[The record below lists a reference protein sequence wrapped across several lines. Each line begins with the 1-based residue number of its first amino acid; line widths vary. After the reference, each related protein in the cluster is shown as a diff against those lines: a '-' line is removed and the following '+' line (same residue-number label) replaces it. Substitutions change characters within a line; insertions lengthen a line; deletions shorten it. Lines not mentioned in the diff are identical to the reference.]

1 MATETVIYVSL
12 ALVLLTRIYVFISP
26 PEFLEEHKDRR
37 YHEYH
42 LYRQYH
48 LHKQSDKNDASTQDT
63 STLQEPPTPRRLS
76 TLDEDM
82 LQQGDKGPRLA
93 MEGLHHPSDELVL
106 VGVGSGTRSFSMDGL
121 PSQGYSKLDPLS
133 PTTPTA
139 SPTTYT
145 SEPLPMSFSKQRSFS
160 RESEQDLWNQIIGSS
175 DSGSIV
181 PSYISLD
188 MSEIH
193 YNGSLERFARDP
205 EVFEAIQEL
214 RSEPQEL
221 GKEKWPMMTV
231 VWEGGRWCCLEGRTL
246 YILRALDWQGQV
258 RVRVLV
264 DKNPTLLAVT
274 EECWKSAGM
283 TSDPSIIMSS
293 GTSNTN
299 HINDDNNNISS
310 SSIPVPT
317 SILPD
322 STLQS
327 VRSDT
332 QIKMS
337 AATVS
342 EGANTVGLSLDSDQ
356 DTTSTTN
363 FADRGEEP
371 LEIKTSSLKTRLS
384 CLTSDGPS
392 LPGSPGGHDADDE
405 ADETGYETDGEDD
418 DEDDDDDDEDDM
430 NGARTKTAIDTS
442 FLQSSLRRRINS
454 SSRAV
459 FEADLAEDGNN
470 SDRTIVSPVVPS
482 PVSRLHGKQDNERT
496 LSRSLAQHMNPSYS
510 TRDNIGGDDKDQ
522 SHHNNHR
529 LAGLGIM
536 RMSRADLPNEESPF
550 HQKQHE
556 RKISIPEFLLPP
568 PLHDEQVYLVVDS
581 KNAPSLRDNPPRRD
595 SGHGNSP

>member
-48 LHKQSDKNDASTQDT
+48 LHKQSDKNDPSIQDT
-63 STLQEPPTPRRLS
+63 STLQEPPAPRRLS

-82 LQQGDKGPRLA
+82 LQGGDKAPRLA

-121 PSQGYSKLDPLS
+121 PSQGYSKLDPFS

-160 RESEQDLWNQIIGSS
+160 RESEQDLWNQIICSS
-175 DSGSIV
+175 DSGSAV

-274 EECWKSAGM
+274 EECWKAAGM
-283 TSDPSIIMSS
+283 SSDSSMIMSNGTSD
-293 GTSNTN
+293 TN
-299 HINDDNNNISS
+299 HIENNGNTSS
-310 SSIPVPT
+310 SSYPVPT

-327 VRSDT
+327 IRSDT
-332 QIKMS
+332 HIKMS

-342 EGANTVGLSLDSDQ
+342 EGANTVGLSLDSDR

-371 LEIKTSSLKTRLS
+371 LEIKTLSLKTRLS

-418 DEDDDDDDEDDM
+418 DEDDDDDEDNM
-430 NGARTKTAIDTS
+430 NGARTRPTIDTS
-442 FLQSSLRRRINS
+442 LLQSSLRRRINS
-454 SSRAV
+454 SSRAI
-459 FEADLAEDGNN
+459 FATDLAEDGNN
-470 SDRTIVSPVVPS
+470 SDRTIVSPVVQS
-482 PVSRLHGKQDNERT
+482 PVSHLHGKQDNDCT
-496 LSRSLAQHMNPSYS
+496 LSRSFAQQINLSYS
-510 TRDNIGGDDKDQ
+510 TRDSIDGDDKNQ
-522 SHHNNHR
+522 SRHHNNHK

-536 RMSRADLPNEESPF
+536 RMSRADLPIEDSPF
-550 HQKQHE
+550 DQKQHE

-581 KNAPSLRDNPPRRD
+581 KNALSARDNPLRRD
-595 SGHGNSP
+595 SGHGNSA

>member
-48 LHKQSDKNDASTQDT
+48 LHKQSDKNDTSIQNT

-82 LQQGDKGPRLA
+82 LQQGDRAPRLA

-133 PTTPTA
+133 PTTHTT
-139 SPTTYT
+139 SPTTYM
-145 SEPLPMSFSKQRSFS
+145 SEPLPISFSKQQSFS
-160 RESEQDLWNQIIGSS
+160 QESEKDLWNQIIGSS
-175 DSGSIV
+175 DAGSVV

-205 EVFEAIQEL
+205 EVFEVIQEL

-221 GKEKWPMMTV
+221 SKEKWPMMTV

-274 EECWKSAGM
+274 EECWRAAGM
-283 TSDPSIIMSS
+283 TSDSSMIMPI

-299 HINDDNNNISS
+299 HNNSNFSS
-310 SSIPVPT
+310 SNPVHA

-356 DTTSTTN
+356 DTTTTTN
-363 FADRGEEP
+363 FADHGEEP
-371 LEIKTSSLKTRLS
+371 LEAKLSSLKTRLS
-384 CLTSDGPS
+384 CLTSEGLS

-418 DEDDDDDDEDDM
+418 DGDDDDDDDDDDDM
-430 NGARTKTAIDTS
+430 AGARTKPTVDTS
-442 FLQSSLRRRINS
+442 FSQSSLRRRING

-459 FEADLAEDGNN
+459 FETDMAEDGNN
-470 SDRTIVSPVVPS
+470 SDRTIVSPVVLS
-482 PVSRLHGKQDNERT
+482 PVSHLHGKQDNERT
-496 LSRSLAQHMNPSYS
+496 LSRSFAQQMNLSKS
-510 TRDNIGGDDKDQ
+510 TGGNIGGNGTDHN
-522 SHHNNHR
+522 HHNNHK
-529 LAGLGIM
+529 LAGMGVM
-536 RMSRADLPNEESPF
+536 RMSRADLPSEESLF

-568 PLHDEQVYLVVDS
+568 PLHDEQVYLVVDP
-581 KNAPSLRDNPPRRD
+581 KNAPSGRDNPPRRD

>member
-48 LHKQSDKNDASTQDT
+48 LHKQSDKNEDS

-82 LQQGDKGPRLA
+82 LQKGDRAPRLA

-106 VGVGSGTRSFSMDGL
+106 VGVGSGTRSLSMDGL
-121 PSQGYSKLDPLS
+121 SRQGYSKLDPLS

-145 SEPLPMSFSKQRSFS
+145 SEPSPMSFNKQRSFL
-160 RESEQDLWNQIIGSS
+160 RESEHDLWNQIIGSG
-175 DSGSIV
+175 DSGSVV
-181 PSYISLD
+181 PSFISLD

-221 GKEKWPMMTV
+221 SKEKWPVMTV

-274 EECWKSAGM
+274 EECWKAAGM
-283 TSDPSIIMSS
+283 SSDSSKLMTS
-293 GTSNTN
+293 GATN
-299 HINDDNNNISS
+299 NDISS
-310 SSIPVPT
+310 SSNSAPYA
-317 SILPD
+317 SLLPD
-322 STLQS
+322 STPQS
-327 VRSDT
+327 ARSDT

-342 EGANTVGLSLDSDQ
+342 EGASTVGLSLDNVQ
-356 DTTSTTN
+356 ETTTTTN
-363 FADRGEEP
+363 FEQGEEP
-371 LEIKTSSLKTRLS
+371 LEIKTSILKTRLS
-384 CLTSDGPS
+384 CLTSEGPS

-405 ADETGYETDGEDD
+405 ADETGYESDGEDD
-418 DEDDDDDDEDDM
+418 DEDDDDNNDDDM
-430 NGARTKTAIDTS
+430 NGARANPTIDTS
-442 FLQSSLRRRINS
+442 FLQSSLRRRING

-459 FEADLAEDGNN
+459 FETDLTEDGNN
-470 SDRTIVSPVVPS
+470 SDRTIVSPVVLS
-482 PVSRLHGKQDNERT
+482 PVSHLQGKQHDNERT
-496 LSRSLAQHMNPSYS
+496 LSRSFARQMNLSSYPPGGN
-510 TRDNIGGDDKDQ
+510 TGGGDKNQ
-522 SHHNNHR
+522 GHNNHK

-581 KNAPSLRDNPPRRD
+581 NNAPSNPPRRD

>member
-48 LHKQSDKNDASTQDT
+48 LHKQSDKDDASTQDT

-82 LQQGDKGPRLA
+82 LRQGDRAPRLA

-106 VGVGSGTRSFSMDGL
+106 VGVGSGTRAFSMDGL
-121 PSQGYSKLDPLS
+121 PSQGYSKHDPLS
-133 PTTPTA
+133 PTTPTV
-139 SPTTYT
+139 SPATYT
-145 SEPLPMSFSKQRSFS
+145 SEPLPMSFSKKISFS
-160 RESEQDLWNQIIGSS
+160 RESEQDLWNEIIGSS
-175 DSGSIV
+175 DSGSVV

-221 GKEKWPMMTV
+221 SKEKWPMMTV

-274 EECWKSAGM
+274 EECWKAAGM
-283 TSDPSIIMSS
+283 TSDPSMIMSS
-293 GTSNTN
+293 SISNTN
-299 HINDDNNNISS
+299 HNHDNNISS
-310 SSIPVPT
+310 SSNPVHA

-322 STLQS
+322 STLKS

-356 DTTSTTN
+356 DTTTTTN
-363 FADRGEEP
+363 FANRGEEP
-371 LEIKTSSLKTRLS
+371 LEIKNSSLKTRLS
-384 CLTSDGPS
+384 CLTSEGPS

-405 ADETGYETDGEDD
+405 ADETGYETDGEDY
-418 DEDDDDDDEDDM
+418 DEDDDDEDDDL
-430 NGARTKTAIDTS
+430 NGGRTKPIVDTS
-442 FLQSSLRRRINS
+442 FLQSSLRRRTNG
-454 SSRAV
+454 SSRTV
-459 FEADLAEDGNN
+459 IESDLAEDGNN
-470 SDRTIVSPVVPS
+470 SDRTVVSPVILS
-482 PVSRLHGKQDNERT
+482 PVSHLHGKQDNERT
-496 LSRSLAQHMNPSYS
+496 LSRAFAQQMNLLHS
-510 TRDNIGGDDKDQ
+510 TGGNIGGDSKDET
-522 SHHNNHR
+522 HHKNHK

-536 RMSRADLPNEESPF
+536 RMSRADLPSEESPF

-568 PLHDEQVYLVVDS
+568 PLHDEQVYLVMDS
-581 KNAPSLRDNPPRRD
+581 KNVPSARDNPPRRD